1 MLHLDYR
8 EWSEALG
15 RVEQGL
21 LDIHVSPE
29 ELFMRKLVNAT
40 VIRNRM
46 FEHTSN
52 ESENNREHTIYA
64 KPFRDHEV
72 DTFGPAIWKSA
83 FEFVDVSRTFEPV
96 FCVWHNGDFV
106 VKQMMYG
113 IAQPMDIARLL
124 LDHYL
129 IEYGRTYEVLYT
141 LLDHERKKVLF
152 FLKEVME

>member
-1 MLHLDYR
+1 MLRLNYQ

-15 RVEQGL
+15 RVEREL

-52 ESENNREHTIYA
+52 ESENNREHAIYA

-72 DTFGPAIWKSA
+72 EYGPAIWKSA
-83 FEFVDVSRTFEPV
+83 FEFVDVSRTFEPA
-96 FCVWHNGDFV
+96 FCVWQNGDFT
-106 VKQMMYG
+106 VKPMLYG
-113 IAQPMDIARLL
+113 ISQPMDIAQLL